1 MKICTES
8 NRTWSVC
15 SLAADSGTYLVSQDP
30 WYAEV
35 AVIVV
40 VTGMPVPGEFDPAAK
55 LLSHEQVDEWVRRE
69 RAAQRSIGFTC
80 GSFDLLHPGHVQY
93 LAKARAA
100 CDRLLVAV
108 NSDDSVRRYKSSLRP
123 INPEQ
128 ERMYLVAALASVD
141 AVTLLEDDR
150 PLNLLL
156 RWEPDLYIKGGD
168 YKSSGLRSGA
178 AVEAYGG
185 RVLVMPSDFVTS
197 TSATIERIGAILA
210 HAEPDRVIPAERKG
224 LVLLDRDGT
233 LIRDVPFLND
243 PAGVELLPGVGEG
256 LAALQAAGFALA
268 IVTNQQGVG
277 LGYSTAG
284 QMIAVNQQL
293 FRALGPFGVSIA
305 KVYFC
310 PHLAA
315 DACACRKPAA
325 GLVQRALRDFRM
337 APDRTFLAGD
347 LASDTAAGKSAGCR
361 TVLVGGKAG
370 DCDYRA
376 ADFAD
381 AARWIVGQAPGHQ
394 AALDGTAESRKRRST
409 RT

>member
-1 MKICTES
+1 MMTS
-8 NRTWSVC
+8 
-15 SLAADSGTYLVSQDP
+15 
-30 WYAEV
+30 
-35 AVIVV
+35 
-40 VTGMPVPGEFDPAAK
+40 EFDPAAK
-55 LLSHEQVDEWVRRE
+55 LLSHEQADEWVSRE
-69 RAAQRSIGFTC
+69 RAAGRRIGFTC

-108 NSDDSVRRYKSSLRP
+108 NSDESVRRYKSPLRP
-123 INPEQ
+123 INPERD
-128 ERMYLVAALASVD
+128 RMYLVAALASVD

-156 RWEPDLYIKGGD
+156 RWKPDLYIKGGD

-185 RVLVMPSDFVTS
+185 QVLMIPSDFATS
-197 TSATIERIGAILA
+197 TSATIDRIGALLA
-210 HAEPDRVIPAERKG
+210 HADADRISPPDRRG

-233 LIRDVPFLND
+233 LIRDVPFLSD
-243 PAGVELLPGVGEG
+243 PARVELLPGVGEG
-256 LAALQAAGFALA
+256 LAALQEAGFALA

-277 LGYSTAG
+277 LGYATPR

-293 FRALGPFGVSIA
+293 FRALGPYGVRIA

-310 PHLAA
+310 PHTAA
-315 DACACRKPAA
+315 DQCSCRKPLG

-337 APDRTFLAGD
+337 DAGRTFVVGD
-347 LASDTAAGKSAGCR
+347 LPSDAAAGRSAGCR
-361 TVLVGGKAG
+361 TVLIGESAG
-370 DCDYRA
+370 DCEYRA

-381 AARWIVGQAPGHQ
+381 AARWIAAQAVRP
-394 AALDGTAESRKRRST
+394 
-409 RT
+409 